1 MTRRWFGGR
10 VAATFTTPAALVVT
24 LAAAAQPQTPA
35 GDDRVILVTLDGART
50 EEMFGGLDVE
60 ALRSTLE
67 KDETLEKHATYQ
79 RFWAPTPE
87 ERRQKLLPF
96 FWGTLM
102 AKHGSIAGHR
112 PSGSRV
118 SLTNTHRFSYP
129 GYAELML
136 GEAHDAVIKSNDPI
150 QNPFTTVLEVIR
162 ERLALPAGRVAA
174 FTSWSV
180 FNAICEHTPGAITI
194 SAGLEALP
202 SKDPAVQALSAAQFD
217 ALPPWNDVRLDAFT
231 FRLAMAHLAA
241 ARPRA
246 LYLAFDETDDWAHD
260 RRYDRLLESYSR
272 IDRYLS
278 ELWTWL
284 ESQPDY
290 KGRTHILLTTDH
302 GRGHGPKDWS
312 SHGADVE
319 GAQEVWIALVSPRMA
334 QRGLWQNHPPLSS
347 SQVAA
352 TLAGWLG
359 IDWQAIRPKAG
370 APIR

>member
-1 MTRRWFGGR
+1 
-10 VAATFTTPAALVVT
+10 
-24 LAAAAQPQTPA
+24 
-35 GDDRVILVTLDGART
+35 
-50 EEMFGGLDVE
+50 
-60 ALRSTLE
+60 
-67 KDETLEKHATYQ
+67 
-79 RFWAPTPE
+79 
-87 ERRQKLLPF
+87 
-96 FWGTLM
+96 
-102 AKHGSIAGHR
+102 
-112 PSGSRV
+112 
-118 SLTNTHRFSYP
+118 
-129 GYAELML
+129 ML
-136 GEAHDAVIKSNDPI
+136 GEAHDAVIKSNDAI

-162 ERLALPAGRVAA
+162 ERLALPADRVAA
-174 FTSWSV
+174 FTSWGV
-180 FNAICEHTPGAITI
+180 FNAICEHTPGAITVN
-194 SAGLEALP
+194 AGLEALP

-231 FRLAMAHLAA
+231 FRLAMGHLTA

-246 LYLAFDETDDWAHD
+246 LYVAFDETDDWAHD
-260 RRYDRLLESYSR
+260 RRYDRLLESYAR

-312 SHGADVE
+312 SHGDDVE

-334 QRGLWQNHPPLSS
+334 KRGLWQNHPPLSS
-347 SQVAA
+347 NQVAA

-370 APIR
+370 APIK